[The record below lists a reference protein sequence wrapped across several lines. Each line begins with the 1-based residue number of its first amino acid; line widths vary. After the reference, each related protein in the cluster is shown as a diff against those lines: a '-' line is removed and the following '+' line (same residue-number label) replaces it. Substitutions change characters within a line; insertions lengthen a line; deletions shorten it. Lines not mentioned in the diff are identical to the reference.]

1 MFRLLRRKEGME
13 LIQAAI
19 LIAVAV
25 GLGIIFKSEITSFIN
40 DTFDSLDASNF

>member
-1 MFRLLRRKEGME
+1 MKILRKKDGME

-25 GLGIIFKSEITSFIN
+25 GLGIIFKSEITSFVN
-40 DTFDSLDASNF
+40 ETFSNLDASNF

>member
-1 MFRLLRRKEGME
+1 MNIFKKKDGME

-25 GLGIIFKSEITSFIN
+25 GLGIIFKSEITSFVN
-40 DTFDSLDASNF
+40 ETFSNLDASNF